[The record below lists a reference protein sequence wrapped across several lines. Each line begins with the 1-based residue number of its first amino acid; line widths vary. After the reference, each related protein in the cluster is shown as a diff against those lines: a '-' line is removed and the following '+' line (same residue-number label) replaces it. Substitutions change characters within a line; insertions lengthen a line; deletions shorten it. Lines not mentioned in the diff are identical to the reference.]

1 MVSSLVLKTTKS
13 RSGNQ
18 GHPSEDKVKRAF
30 ETQFFRVW
38 VRIHRSWRVQFTGFQ
53 VFGNPQF
60 FRIYIEVLLG
70 N

>member
-38 VRIHRSWRVQFTGFQ
+38 VRIIGPGECSLRAFKCL
-53 VFGNPQF
+53 
-60 FRIYIEVLLG
+60 EVLSFLEYILKFC
-70 N
+70 